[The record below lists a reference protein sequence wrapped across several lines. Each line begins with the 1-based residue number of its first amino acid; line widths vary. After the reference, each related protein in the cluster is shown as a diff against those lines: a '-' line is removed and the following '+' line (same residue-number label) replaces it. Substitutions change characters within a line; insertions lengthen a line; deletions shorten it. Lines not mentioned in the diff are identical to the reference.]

1 MKPDK
6 VLVACPGCGHTQ
18 PEPRAAY
25 STVCKKC
32 SRHFLVHESRPSTA
46 SGGPGPVASV
56 SKPPARDSKRVTCF
70 QCGTDLEVP
79 VTAQS
84 TMCKRCSAHVDLRDY
99 HITATVSKN
108 FKTKG
113 RMVVEPGG
121 CLLNTEALARDVVLK
136 GKLIGKLEA
145 EHTLE
150 LHSTAEVKGS
160 FKAGCL
166 IIPAGQRIRWPTP
179 QALADADISGELAAH
194 IQSTGTITL
203 RATGRLFG
211 DVQAVNLVVESGAV
225 LVGGAKIGGK
235 SSG

>member
-46 SGGPGPVASV
+46 AGGPGPVASV

-84 TMCKRCSAHVDLRDY
+84 TM
-99 HITATVSKN
+99 
-108 FKTKG
+108 
-113 RMVVEPGG
+113 
-121 CLLNTEALARDVVLK
+121 
-136 GKLIGKLEA
+136 
-145 EHTLE
+145 
-150 LHSTAEVKGS
+150 
-160 FKAGCL
+160 
-166 IIPAGQRIRWPTP
+166 
-179 QALADADISGELAAH
+179 
-194 IQSTGTITL
+194 
-203 RATGRLFG
+203 
-211 DVQAVNLVVESGAV
+211 
-225 LVGGAKIGGK
+225 
-235 SSG
+235 